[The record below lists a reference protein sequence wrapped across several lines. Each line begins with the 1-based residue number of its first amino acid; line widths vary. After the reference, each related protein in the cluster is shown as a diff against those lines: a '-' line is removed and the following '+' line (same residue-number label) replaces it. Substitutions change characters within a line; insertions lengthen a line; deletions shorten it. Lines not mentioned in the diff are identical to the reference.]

1 VSRKRSKSRSL
12 ATQATYQWQV
22 TGDNIGEIINGF
34 LAEHPGGDFQPDYFQ
49 DLVRG
54 VPMHLDVLD
63 DGLQPLLDRPVE
75 EVDLVERAILRLGAY
90 ELLKHPEVPYRVVI
104 NEWVELAKTFGA
116 DQGHKYINGVLDKLA
131 QVLRPVEVAA
141 RKRG

>member
-1 VSRKRSKSRSL
+1 MSNKRSKSRSL
-12 ATQATYQWQV
+12 ATQAIYQWQV

-34 LAEHPGGDFQPDYFQ
+34 LAEHPGGDFQVEYFQ

-54 VPMHLDVLD
+54 VPTHLDSLD
-63 DGLQPLLDRPVE
+63 DSLKPLLDRPVE